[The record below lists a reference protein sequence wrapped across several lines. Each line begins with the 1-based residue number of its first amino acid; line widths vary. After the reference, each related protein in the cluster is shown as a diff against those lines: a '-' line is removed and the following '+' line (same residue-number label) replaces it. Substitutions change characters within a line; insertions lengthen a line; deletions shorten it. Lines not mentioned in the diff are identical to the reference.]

1 MATAGTRANKR
12 VQRELEKFLQDSSS
26 DGLAIEV
33 QSEDCWNVK
42 FSAAVGTIYEGE
54 NYTLQVKCKLLSAA
68 KDSSNGVLHHYD
80 RFVCHWCVL
89 SKICT

>member
-54 NYTLQVKCKLLSAA
+54 NYTLQVKCEWIIFSFKRFR
-68 KDSSNGVLHHYD
+68 HYYD
-80 RFVCHWCVL
+80 IFVRYCCVL
-89 SKICT
+89 SRICT

>member
-1 MATAGTRANKR
+1 MATRANKR
-12 VQRELEKFLQDSSS
+12 VQRELEKFLQDSTS

-54 NYTLQVKCKLLSAA
+54 NYTLQVKCKFEQFLLRRSHELADFFHSDEEVA
-68 KDSSNGVLHHYD
+68 
-80 RFVCHWCVL
+80 
-89 SKICT
+89 

>member
-54 NYTLQVKCKLLSAA
+54 NYTLQVKCKWITQKISA
-68 KDSSNGVLHHYD
+68 L
-80 RFVCHWCVL
+80 
-89 SKICT
+89 